1 MERCRIESFE
11 SMPLFFQDSAAL
23 TFKVAGLHR
32 ILANKQNACLVI
44 EIDTKVSIP
53 LSPKRN
59 AAIGQGRVIFVR
71 TVSGADRLADISRSG
86 EWMGKWTRVDRDH
99 LGSRLFYS

>member
-44 EIDTKVSIP
+44 EIDTKVNVP

-71 TVSGADRLADISRSG
+71 SVSGADRFADIGRSG
-86 EWMGKWTRVDRDH
+86 EWVGQRTRVDKDH
-99 LGSRLFYS
+99 LVSALF

>member
-11 SMPLFFQDSAAL
+11 SMPLFFQDPAAL
-23 TFKVAGLHR
+23 IFKVAGLHR
-32 ILANKQNACLVI
+32 MLANKQNAGLVI
-44 EIDTKVSIP
+44 ELDTKIGVP

-71 TVSGADRLADISRSG
+71 SVSGADRFADIGRSS
-86 EWMGKWTRVDRDH
+86 EWMGQGTLINKDDLVAAC
-99 LGSRLFYS
+99 F